1 MKGLQTKRGLY
12 DYEEVSPMSSTM
24 ISSHIPDLDLIT
36 SYAQREGT
44 FFSGVSPWTKF
55 SGLILVILL
64 VTLTRNLLIC
74 GVLYLII
81 LGLYAFAGLPVKKLF
96 AWYTLPVLFVIS
108 LVGLMAWTEPGTP
121 LFSWNLGLFTLTL
134 TENGL
139 ILVVTLLLKALISVT
154 YSLFFLMTTRYQ
166 HFSAMIY
173 RLFPTPLDQIFLLAY
188 RFLFLTLSMTGS
200 IFKAVRS
207 RGGGIIHSIRI
218 QGRIFAEV
226 FALVFIRSFD
236 RAERV
241 HQAMIARGYNGK
253 YEAGTDIPKP
263 GLSGICVL
271 GAFAGAIAVVVLM
284 VPNTGGIW

>member
-1 MKGLQTKRGLY
+1 MHEQQETGA
-12 DYEEVSPMSSTM
+12 MSSTM

-44 FFSGVSPWTKF
+44 YFSRVSPWTKF
-55 SGLILVILL
+55 FGLFLVILL
-64 VTLTRNLLIC
+64 ITLTRNLVVC
-74 GVLYLII
+74 GILYLVI
-81 LGLYAFAGLPVKKLF
+81 LGLYASAGLPVKKLF

-108 LVGLMAWTEPGTP
+108 LVGILVWSEPGTP
-121 LFSWNLGLFTLTL
+121 LFSWNLGLFTLAL
-134 TENGL
+134 TDNGVIL
-139 ILVVTLLLKALISVT
+139 ITTLLLKALISVT

-173 RLFPTPLDQIFLLAY
+173 RLFPSPLDQIFLMAY
-188 RFLFLTLSMTGS
+188 RYLFLTLSMTGA

-207 RGGGIIHSIRI
+207 RGGGLIHSIRV

-241 HQAMIARGYNGK
+241 HLAMIARGYSGK
-253 YEAGTDIPKP
+253 YEAGTVMPEP
-263 GLSGICVL
+263 GLSGYCVI
-271 GAFAGAIAVVVLM
+271 GVFCCAIALVVLV
-284 VPNTGGIW
+284 VPNTGGLY

>member
-1 MKGLQTKRGLY
+1 
-12 DYEEVSPMSSTM
+12 M

-36 SYAQREGT
+36 VYAQRQDT
-44 FFSGVSPWTKF
+44 FFSRVSPWTSF
-55 SGLILVILL
+55 AGLLLVILL
-64 VTLTRNLLIC
+64 ITLTRNLVIC
-74 GVLYLII
+74 GALYLVI
-81 LGLYAFAGLPVKKLF
+81 LGMYAAAGLPVRKLF
-96 AWYTLPVLFVIS
+96 AWYTLPVLFVLS
-108 LVGLMAWTEPGTP
+108 LVGIMAWTEPGTP
-121 LFSWNLGLFTLTL
+121 LFSLNTGLCTLTL
-134 TENGL
+134 TDNGL

-173 RLFPTPLDQIFLLAY
+173 RLFPTPLDQIFLMAY

-207 RGGGIIHSIRI
+207 RGGGIIHSIRV

-253 YEAGTDIPKP
+253 YEAGTEIPRP
-263 GLSGICVL
+263 GLSGYCVI
-271 GAFAGAIAVVVLM
+271 GAFTGVIALVVLF
-284 VPNTGGIW
+284 VPNTGGLL

>member
-1 MKGLQTKRGLY
+1 
-12 DYEEVSPMSSTM
+12 MSSTM

-36 SYAQREGT
+36 TYAQREGT
-44 FFSGVSPWTKF
+44 SFSRVSPWTKF
-55 SGLILVILL
+55 SGLLLVILL
-64 VTLTRNLLIC
+64 ITLTRNLVIC
-74 GVLYLII
+74 GILYLII
-81 LGLYAFAGLPVKKLF
+81 LGLYASAGLPVKKLF

-108 LVGLMAWTEPGTP
+108 LVGIMAWTEPGTP
-121 LFSWNLGLFTLTL
+121 VFSWNLGLFTLTL
-134 TENGL
+134 TSNGVIL
-139 ILVVTLLLKALISVT
+139 IVTLLLKALISVT

-188 RFLFLTLSMTGS
+188 RFLFLTLSMTGA

-226 FALVFIRSFD
+226 FALIFIRSFD

-241 HQAMIARGYNGK
+241 HLAMISRGYNGK
-253 YEAGTDIPKP
+253 YEAGTEIPRP
-263 GLSGICVL
+263 GVSGMVVIGVFCCV
-271 GAFAGAIAVVVLM
+271 IALIILM
-284 VPNTGGIW
+284 VPNTGVALK

>member
-1 MKGLQTKRGLY
+1 
-12 DYEEVSPMSSTM
+12 MSSTM

-44 FFSGVSPWTKF
+44 FFSRVSPWTKF
-55 SGLILVILL
+55 TGLICVVLL
-64 VTLTRNLLIC
+64 ITLTRNLMIC
-74 GVLYLII
+74 GLLYLII
-81 LGLYAFAGLPVKKLF
+81 LGMYASAGLPIKKLF
-96 AWYTLPVLFVIS
+96 AWYTLPVLFVVS
-108 LVGLMAWTEPGTP
+108 LVGIMAWSEPGITM
-121 LFSWNLGLFTLTL
+121 FSGNFGFFTLSL
-134 TENGL
+134 TDNGILL
-139 ILVVTLLLKALISVT
+139 IITLLLKALISVT

-173 RLFPTPLDQIFLLAY
+173 RLFPAPLDQIFLLAY
-188 RFLFLTLSMTGS
+188 RFLFLTLSMTGA

-207 RGGGIIHSIRI
+207 RGGGILHSVRV

-253 YEAGTDIPKP
+253 FEAGTEIPKP
-263 GLSGICVL
+263 GLSGFCVI
-271 GAFAGAIAVVVLM
+271 AGFIGVIVFIVLHM
-284 VPNTGGIW
+284 PDTGGVF

>member
-1 MKGLQTKRGLY
+1 MY
-12 DYEEVSPMSSTM
+12 DEGDDKTMSSTM

-44 FFSGVSPWTKF
+44 FFSHVSPWTKF
-55 SGLILVILL
+55 TGLLLVILL
-64 VTLTRNLLIC
+64 ITLTRNLLIC
-74 GVLYLII
+74 GLLYLVI
-81 LGLYAFAGLPVKKLF
+81 LGIYASAGLPIKKLI

-108 LVGLMAWTEPGTP
+108 LVGIMMWTEPGIP
-121 LFSWNLGLFTLTL
+121 IFSWNFGLFTLTL
-134 TENGL
+134 TNNGVILL
-139 ILVVTLLLKALISVT
+139 ITLLLKALISVT

-188 RFLFLTLSMTGS
+188 RFLFLTLSMTGA

-207 RGGGIIHSIRI
+207 RGGGIIHSIRV

-241 HQAMIARGYNGK
+241 HQAMIARGYSGK
-253 YEAGTDIPKP
+253 FEAVTEIPKP
-263 GLSGICVL
+263 GFSGIFVM
-271 GAFAGAIAVVVLM
+271 GAFACVIALIVLM
-284 VPNTGGIW
+284 VPNTGGIF

>member
-1 MKGLQTKRGLY
+1 
-12 DYEEVSPMSSTM
+12 M
-24 ISSHIPDLDLIT
+24 ISSHLPDLDLIT
-36 SYAQREGT
+36 SYAQREGR
-44 FFSGVSPWTKF
+44 FFSRVSPWTKF
-55 SGLILVILL
+55 TGLLLLIILI
-64 VTLTRNLLIC
+64 TITRNLLIC

-81 LGLYAFAGLPVKKLF
+81 LSIYASAGLPIKKLF
-96 AWYTLPVLFVIS
+96 AWYTLPVLFVLS
-108 LVGLMAWTEPGTP
+108 LVGIMVWTEPGTP
-121 LFSWNLGLFTLTL
+121 IFAWNFGLFTLAL
-134 TENGL
+134 TNNGVIL
-139 ILVVTLLLKALISVT
+139 IITLLLKALISVT

-188 RFLFLTLSMTGS
+188 RFLFLTLSMTGA

-207 RGGGIIHSIRI
+207 RGGGIIHSIRV

-241 HQAMIARGYNGK
+241 HLSMIARGYSGK

-263 GLSGICVL
+263 GLSGICVIC
-271 GAFAGAIAVVVLM
+271 AFCCMIALIVLM
-284 VPNTGGIW
+284 IPNTGGYF

>member
-1 MKGLQTKRGLY
+1 
-12 DYEEVSPMSSTM
+12 MSSTM
-24 ISSHIPDLDLIT
+24 ISSHLPDLDLIT

-44 FFSGVSPWTKF
+44 FFSRVSPWTKF
-55 SGLILVILL
+55 TGLLLVILL
-64 VTLTRNLLIC
+64 ITLTRNLLIC
-74 GVLYLII
+74 GILYLVIFGI
-81 LGLYAFAGLPVKKLF
+81 YASAGLPIKKLF

-108 LVGLMAWTEPGTP
+108 LVGIMVWTEPGTP
-121 LFSWNLGLFTLTL
+121 LVSWNLGWFALTL
-134 TENGL
+134 TDNGVIL
-139 ILVVTLLLKALISVT
+139 ITTLLLKALISVT

-188 RFLFLTLSMTGS
+188 RFLFLTLSMTGA

-207 RGGGIIHSIRI
+207 RGGGIIHSIRV

-226 FALVFIRSFD
+226 FALIFIRSFD

-241 HQAMIARGYNGK
+241 HQSMISRGYNGK

-263 GLSGICVL
+263 GLSGICVI
-271 GAFAGAIAVVVLM
+271 GIFIGVITVIVIR
-284 VPNTGGIW
+284 VPNTGGLF

>member
-1 MKGLQTKRGLY
+1 
-12 DYEEVSPMSSTM
+12 MSSTM

-36 SYAQREGT
+36 TYAQREGT
-44 FFSGVSPWTKF
+44 FFSRVSPWTKF
-55 SGLILVILL
+55 SGLLLVILL
-64 VTLTRNLLIC
+64 ITLTRNLVIC
-74 GVLYLII
+74 GILYLII
-81 LGLYAFAGLPVKKLF
+81 LGLYASAGLPVKKLF

-108 LVGLMAWTEPGTP
+108 LVGIMAWTEPGTP
-121 LFSWNLGLFTLTL
+121 VFSWNLGLFPLTL
-134 TENGL
+134 TNNGVIL
-139 ILVVTLLLKALISVT
+139 IVALLLKALISVT

-188 RFLFLTLSMTGS
+188 RFLFLTLSMTGA

-218 QGRIFAEV
+218 QGQIFAEV

-241 HQAMIARGYNGK
+241 HLAMISRGYSGK
-253 YEAGTDIPKP
+253 YEAGTEIPRP
-263 GLSGICVL
+263 GLSGMVVIGVFCCVI
-271 GAFAGAIAVVVLM
+271 AIIVLM
-284 VPNTGGIW
+284 VPNTGGIS

>member
-1 MKGLQTKRGLY
+1 MY
-12 DYEEVSPMSSTM
+12 DYPEFKAMSSTM

-44 FFSGVSPWTKF
+44 FFSRVSPWTKF
-55 SGLILVILL
+55 SGLILVVLL
-64 VTLTRNLLIC
+64 ITLTRNLVIC
-74 GVLYLII
+74 GVLYLLI
-81 LGLYAFAGLPVKKLF
+81 LGLYASAGLPVKKLF

-108 LVGLMAWTEPGTP
+108 LVGIMVWTEPGVP
-121 LFSWNLGLFTLTL
+121 LFAWNLGLFTLTL
-134 TENGL
+134 TNNGVIL
-139 ILVVTLLLKALISVT
+139 IITLLLKALISVT

-188 RFLFLTLSMTGS
+188 RFLFLTLSMTGA

-207 RGGGIIHSIRI
+207 RGGGLIHSIRV

-236 RAERV
+236 RSERV

-253 YEAGTDIPKP
+253 FEARTDIPKP
-263 GLSGICVL
+263 GLPGICVI
-271 GAFAGAIAVVVLM
+271 GAFCCAIVVIVLM
-284 VPNTGGIW
+284 VPTVGGIY

>member
-1 MKGLQTKRGLY
+1 
-12 DYEEVSPMSSTM
+12 MSSTM
-24 ISSHIPDLDLIT
+24 ISHHIPDLDLIT
-36 SYAQREGT
+36 SYAERQDT
-44 FFSGVSPWTKF
+44 FFSKVSPWTKF
-55 SGLILVILL
+55 AALVLVILL
-64 VTLTRNLLIC
+64 VTLTRNLAIC

-81 LGLYAFAGLPVKKLF
+81 LGLYASAGLPVKKLF

-108 LVGLMAWTEPGTP
+108 LAGIMVWTEPGTP
-121 LFSWNLGLFTLTL
+121 LFSLNMGLFTLTL
-134 TENGL
+134 TDNGL
-139 ILVVTLLLKALISVT
+139 ILIITLLLKALISVT

-173 RLFPTPLDQIFLLAY
+173 RIFPSPLDQIFLLAY
-188 RFLFLTLSMTGS
+188 RYLFLTLSMTGA

-207 RGGGIIHSIRI
+207 RGGGIIHSVRV

-263 GLSGICVL
+263 GLSGFCVMS
-271 GAFAGAIAVVVLM
+271 AFVCAIALIVLM
-284 VPNTGGIW
+284 VPHTGGL